1 MTGAPAGAALIGLQD
16 NNKTPI
22 IFISHCLGGIVLER
36 ALLTSRLRQND
47 FPSIFPSVAGCIFLG
62 TPFHGTKTQSKA
74 MVLAEMAETIGMGVS
89 SSLLKLLEKDS
100 EVLIRMLDEF
110 VRLTNDAQIRVFCFF
125 ESEKSDIAAV
135 LIKKLPFKA
144 QELVVDKESAT
155 YPGVESLQ
163 LASDHFKLNKYSG
176 PKDGNFVSVSN
187 EIKATASKAAGIV
200 KSRQNTVRQALIND
214 RTYHSLIDILGRG
227 FSDLIATTKG
237 SYTGP
242 VEDEPSWVVDIQS
255 FKQWREQDA
264 SRLIWVHGK
273 AGTGQGSIAS
283 SVIGSLNKIKEPNSI
298 VASFFCD
305 GSDENR
311 RSLRSMLK
319 LLVRQIIDANQDL
332 AVHLLTD
339 SKKSKSASKQ
349 DYDSEALNKIPVLW
363 DVLQSMAKDVLGG
376 HIYLVIY
383 GIDQLSKDSL
393 TQFLEHMKEIPGTGT
408 SLDEDVDVSP
418 IKWMLLSRS
427 GRPDIEKCLR
437 NRAHEINI
445 DDSENA
451 EHVSDALRATI
462 SVRVD
467 DLELSAPLTYFVKR
481 HIHSRAEDNY
491 IYVSLVIQELKN
503 ARSSGTHKHSEIRA
517 LLESFPFGL
526 TEMFEHVRKRVLSPT
541 AEGIE
546 YTKEILRCL
555 ILAQRAPTLR
565 ELAIM
570 ADLPE
575 EDREDLEQLRGHLIR
590 CGAFVTLRGNEY
602 DEDSMAV
609 EWIDVSA
616 QEHLSQ
622 FAKEELALDAER
634 KDVQH
639 GIIALRCLEYVYSV
653 TEMYEAAEAAKRAE
667 EEEENQAGE
676 LDNELP
682 FASDYPQSANGE
694 HEEQH
699 DDDGDDDEDPPET
712 ELAPTEA
719 DKDEGEHE
727 FDKDDTLMYP
737 VEYWLEHAKLAPVD
751 VIDEFRT
758 HHLFWKEDSPAR
770 QDWWS
775 VNDSMH
781 VLPNQTNV
789 SPLHCAA
796 IAEFPALVD
805 HCKFTRVAAN
815 IWLIDLTSTGSRL
828 DR

>member
-1 MTGAPAGAALIGLQD
+1 
-16 NNKTPI
+16 
-22 IFISHCLGGIVLER
+22 
-36 ALLTSRLRQND
+36 
-47 FPSIFPSVAGCIFLG
+47 
-62 TPFHGTKTQSKA
+62 
-74 MVLAEMAETIGMGVS
+74 MAETIGMGVS

-135 LIKKLPFKA
+135 LLKKLPFKKE
-144 QELVVDKESAT
+144 ELVVDKESAT

-187 EIKATASKAAGIV
+187 EIKATASKAANII

-214 RTYHSLIDILGRG
+214 RTYHALIDILGRG

-242 VEDEPSWVVDIQS
+242 VEDKPSWVVDVDS
-255 FKQWREQDA
+255 FKQWRERDT
-264 SRLIWVHGK
+264 SRLIWIHGK
-273 AGTGQGSIAS
+273 AGTGQGAIAS
-283 SVIGSLNKIKEPNSI
+283 SVVGSLNKIKEPTSI

-305 GSDENR
+305 QSDESR
-311 RSLRSMLK
+311 RSLRSTLK
-319 LLVRQIIDANQDL
+319 LLIRQIIDASQDL

-339 SKKSKSASKQ
+339 SKKGKSAGKQ
-349 DYDSEALNKIPVLW
+349 DYDPEALNKIPALW
-363 DVLQSMAKDVLGG
+363 EALQSMARDVLGG
-376 HIYLVIY
+376 RIYVVIY
-383 GIDQLSKDSL
+383 GIDQLSKESL
-393 TQFLEHMKEIPGTGT
+393 EQFLEHMKEIPGEGA
-408 SLDEDVDVSP
+408 SVEDDADVPP

-427 GRPDIEKCLR
+427 GRPDIEKTFKGK
-437 NRAHEINI
+437 AHEINI

-451 EHVSDALRATI
+451 EHVSDALRSTI
-462 SVRVD
+462 SARVD
-467 DLELSAPLTYFVKR
+467 DLYLSAPLTYFIKR

-503 ARSSGTHKHSEIRA
+503 AQASGTYKHSEIRA

-526 TEMFEHVRKRVLSPT
+526 TDMFEHIRKRVLSPS

-546 YTKEILRCL
+546 YTKEIIRCL
-555 ILAQRAPTLR
+555 ILARRAPTLR
-565 ELAIM
+565 ELAVM

-575 EDREDLEQLRGHLIR
+575 EDRVDLELLKGHLIR

-602 DEDSMAV
+602 DEDNMTV
-609 EWIDVSA
+609 EWIDISA
-616 QEHLSQ
+616 QEHLEQ
-622 FAKEELALDAER
+622 FAKKELALDGELMAM
-634 KDVQH
+634 QH

-653 TEMYEAAEAAKRAE
+653 TEIYEAAEAAKRAKQE
-667 EEEENQAGE
+667 EEDQAAE
-676 LDNELP
+676 VDNEIP
-682 FASDYPQSANGE
+682 YAADDTQSAVSDKEDEEPHDTDTHGDDAQDGE
-694 HEEQH
+694 N
-699 DDDGDDDEDPPET
+699 DDDTNNDDSHTNDGHDDEDHPET
-712 ELAPTEA
+712 EAAPTEA
-719 DKDEGEHE
+719 DKDEEEHE
-727 FDKDDTLMYP
+727 FDKDDALMYP

-751 VIDEFRT
+751 VIEEFRT
-758 HHLFWKEDSPAR
+758 HHPFWKDESPAR

-789 SPLHCAA
+789 SPLHVAA
-796 IAEFPALVD
+796 IAEFPALLD
-805 HCKFTRVAAN
+805 HRKLVYLFFESC
-815 IWLIDLTSTGSRL
+815 
-828 DR
+828 